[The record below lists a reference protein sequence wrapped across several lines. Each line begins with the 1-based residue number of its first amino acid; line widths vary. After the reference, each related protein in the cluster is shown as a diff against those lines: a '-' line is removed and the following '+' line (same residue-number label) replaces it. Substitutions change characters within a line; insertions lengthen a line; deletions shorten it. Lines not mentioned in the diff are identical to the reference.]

1 MESLT
6 ELALLQARP
15 LQSARYSSKTAQT
28 VPRRH
33 FLQPKCASLS
43 GFSAS
48 AEANG
53 PARNF
58 RTGPFLL
65 LRKLCGQ
72 GLLDLC
78 VSYFPRFTPAAPLR
92 RSCPAAAAAYMAQT
106 G

>member
-6 ELALLQARP
+6 ELVLLKARP

-28 VPRRH
+28 APRRH

-43 GFSAS
+43 AFSAS

-53 PARNF
+53 PARDF

-65 LRKLCGQ
+65 LCGGERYVALTLIGELACAILQ
-72 GLLDLC
+72 KAPHNLKRDLQ
-78 VSYFPRFTPAAPLR
+78 SYP
-92 RSCPAAAAAYMAQT
+92 CM
-106 G
+106 